1 MNYLRKKLVIVLAV
15 CMLVAFSACSSKPTE
30 TPKNDKAQFQTVPV
44 LEDTR
49 PTDVKENTFKTLNG
63 NEVTY
68 NMNTRRIVAIS
79 GAGDLAAFGIRPLAV
94 IADESTVNSYKTFF
108 EGVELLKYTQPFD
121 AEEVL
126 SYKPE
131 LILVNQYMDEQN
143 IQELEKIAP
152 VIPLYRE
159 SFDFSER
166 LGYIGKIFGME
177 ENANT
182 LINYAAETKQA
193 ALDKVAD
200 MNLSEKTVTVFYYMD
215 GVSVPPTDYW
225 YFNKIIYDDLGM
237 KRLKVVD
244 DFLATQD
251 NPFAPIS
258 YENLLEYEGDVVIY
272 ADIMAAMMGTEL
284 SIPND
289 LAENPMWKML
299 KSVKEDRVGVIDA
312 MLYAEKDVLYL
323 YAQYDGILKAFEK
336 AKAVK

>member
-1 MNYLRKKLVIVLAV
+1 M
-15 CMLVAFSACSSKPTE
+15 
-30 TPKNDKAQFQTVPV
+30 
-44 LEDTR
+44 
-49 PTDVKENTFKTLNG
+49 
-63 NEVTY
+63 
-68 NMNTRRIVAIS
+68 
-79 GAGDLAAFGIRPLAV
+79 
-94 IADESTVNSYKTFF
+94 
-108 EGVELLKYTQPFD
+108 LKYTQPFD

-258 YENLLEYEGDVVIY
+258 YENLLEYEG
-272 ADIMAAMMGTEL
+272 
-284 SIPND
+284 
-289 LAENPMWKML
+289 
-299 KSVKEDRVGVIDA
+299 
-312 MLYAEKDVLYL
+312 
-323 YAQYDGILKAFEK
+323 
-336 AKAVK
+336 